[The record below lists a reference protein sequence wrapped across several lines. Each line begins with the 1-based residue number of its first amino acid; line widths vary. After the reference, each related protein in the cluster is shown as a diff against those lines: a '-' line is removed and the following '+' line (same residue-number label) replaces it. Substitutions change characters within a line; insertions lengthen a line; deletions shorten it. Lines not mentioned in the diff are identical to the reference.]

1 MEKRK
6 ERRGEFVRER
16 EGEFGRGQG
25 CEGRHSRGFSCECSI
40 RSGHVL
46 RTRQIERRGF
56 ADFSVP
62 KLFGPPQAN
71 HPTSQL
77 PQHGFARTSR
87 WEYLG
92 KSSSESTSLPGTGG
106 DSSVKLDFG
115 LSDGIIDEKA
125 RKAWPYSFGLT
136 YSVTLSTG
144 ELETSLEVRNT
155 GSEAWEFCVLLH
167 SYWRVEV
174 SLAPLFSPNYWVYV

>member
-1 MEKRK
+1 MSLACEANWK
-6 ERRGEFVRER
+6 ED
-16 EGEFGRGQG
+16 
-25 CEGRHSRGFSCECSI
+25 C
-40 RSGHVL
+40 
-46 RTRQIERRGF
+46 
-56 ADFSVP
+56 ADFLTR

-174 SLAPLFSPNYWVYV
+174 SLAPLFFPNYWVYV